1 MSWSFN
7 MVDKPR
13 NILTVANES
22 FPKMQVAQPERDM
35 KDKALEILSISLNAW
50 PTEILAYVNAYG
62 SQRDV
67 DGDTIATLKLEITS
81 EG

>member
-1 MSWSFN
+1 MSWSFH
-7 MVDKPR
+7 MVGKPR
-13 NILTVANES
+13 DILAAANET

-50 PTEILAYVNAYG
+50 PTEIPAYVNSYG

-67 DGDTIATLKLEITS
+67 DGDTIATLTLQITS
-81 EG
+81 EA